1 MILTVTLN
9 PTIDRVLFI
18 QDFALGDVVRAER
31 EVVSPSG
38 KGIDV
43 SLIVQELGG
52 VTRAIALNAGYSGQ
66 ILAALLAE
74 RQLPCDFVPAHG
86 HTRMAC
92 LLTEQ
97 ATGRQSTILAPTL
110 VGEPAHLTQVV
121 ARLEALAPAA
131 WGVACAGSIP
141 PGLPADSYRTLILAG
156 RRHGLVTLLDASGPG
171 LRAGVASQPDIL
183 KVNLRELAELVPEVG
198 AWRQA
203 LMTKEQA
210 ADFPARLEALA
221 RLLAGQW
228 PILATQALVVTL
240 GSQGLVA
247 FTHQG
252 RYHVPALDVPVV
264 SPAGAGDAVSAGILL
279 ARSQGKPW
287 DEALALGTAA
297 AAAVV
302 MNEGTAVCTRQ
313 QVETLLP
320 QVHVLSL

>member
-141 PGLPADSYRTLILAG
+141 PGLPADSYR
-156 RRHGLVTLLDASGPG
+156 
-171 LRAGVASQPDIL
+171 
-183 KVNLRELAELVPEVG
+183 
-198 AWRQA
+198 
-203 LMTKEQA
+203 
-210 ADFPARLEALA
+210 
-221 RLLAGQW
+221 
-228 PILATQALVVTL
+228 
-240 GSQGLVA
+240 
-247 FTHQG
+247 
-252 RYHVPALDVPVV
+252 
-264 SPAGAGDAVSAGILL
+264 
-279 ARSQGKPW
+279 
-287 DEALALGTAA
+287 
-297 AAAVV
+297 
-302 MNEGTAVCTRQ
+302 
-313 QVETLLP
+313 
-320 QVHVLSL
+320 